1 MHRGRRTAALA
12 VATAAALTGAPAA
25 ASAAEALYGV
35 TDQGS
40 VITLNSSAP
49 GNVERSVAIRGLQ
62 PGEKVLGLD
71 VRPVNDAVYALGSS
85 SRVYQLNPVTGALRS
100 VGGGAPFA
108 PALNGTEFG
117 FDFNPT
123 VDRIRIT
130 SNTGQDLR
138 VNPDTGAV
146 AAVDGVLGY
155 AAGDAGTGTVPA
167 VGGSGYSNSTPGATA
182 TQLFDIDTARDAL
195 VLQNPPN
202 AGTLRTVGPLGIA
215 VGGQLGFDIG
225 AGNVGWAAMRPTAD
239 GDAVNLY
246 RVDLATG
253 RATPA
258 SATPAIGTQ
267 DVVALAAAGTV
278 GDDDDAPTDSVAVS
292 STQRE
297 SRLLAQ
303 GLLVSVSSDEAAF
316 VRATVDAAGR
326 RAGTGTATI
335 ADRAGRATVTLR
347 LSAAARAAI
356 RRTGTLRMALS
367 ITVTDTAGNATTQR
381 RSIRTR

>member
-1 MHRGRRTAALA
+1 MHRGRRTVAVAASAVAALA
-12 VATAAALTGAPAA
+12 AFPAA

-35 TDQGS
+35 TDAGRA
-40 VITLNSSAP
+40 ITLNSSAP
-49 GNVERSVAIRGLQ
+49 GNIERSVAIRGLQ
-62 PGEKVLGLD
+62 PGERVLGID

-85 SRVYQLNPVTGALRS
+85 SRVYQLNPVTGALRA
-100 VGGGAPFA
+100 VGAGGPFA
-108 PALNGTEFG
+108 TALNGTEFG

-155 AAGDAGTGTVPA
+155 AAGDAGTGTVPS

-195 VLQNPPN
+195 VLQDPPN
-202 AGTLRTVGPLGIA
+202 TGTLRTVGPLGVA
-215 VGGQLGFDIG
+215 VGGPLGFDIG
-225 AGNVGWAAMRPTAD
+225 TGNIGWAAMRPTA
-239 GDAVNLY
+239 GGTAVNLY

-258 SATPAIGTQ
+258 TATPAIGTQ
-267 DVVALAAAGTV
+267 NVVALAAGGTV
-278 GDDDDAPTDSVAVS
+278 ADDDDAPTDSVAVS
-292 STQRE
+292 STQSE
-297 SRLLAQ
+297 SRLLSQ
-303 GLLVSVSSDEAAF
+303 GLLVSVSSDEAAS
-316 VRATVDAAGR
+316 VRATVAAAGGS
-326 RAGTGTATI
+326 AASGTATI
-335 ADRAGRATVTLR
+335 ADRAGRTTVTLR

-356 RRTGTLRMALS
+356 RRPGTLLMTLS
-367 ITVTDTAGNATTQR
+367 VTVTDTAGNASTQR